1 VISDYAYREEA
12 AKLLRFES
20 SKTEAGIFTS
30 LADYVE
36 RMPEGQKEIFY
47 INGPSRE
54 AIENGPY
61 IEAFKKRNLE
71 VIYTL
76 EPIDDFAMS
85 HLGAFAEKKLV
96 SADRG
101 DLDLPEAVTETEAD
115 KEKAQSE
122 AMDAK
127 ESESLTGWM
136 KEVLGEQVK
145 EVIAS
150 KRLTDSP
157 AMVVNPDGFVT
168 SSMERI
174 MRASGQGL
182 QQFGGKNLEINTS
195 HPLIKG
201 LAGLKEKD
209 AEVAHSVVEQIFD
222 NAMIQAG
229 LMVEPR
235 NMVARSYRILERLV
249 EK

>member
-1 VISDYAYREEA
+1 
-12 AKLLRFES
+12 
-20 SKTEAGIFTS
+20 
-30 LADYVE
+30 
-36 RMPEGQKEIFY
+36 
-47 INGPSRE
+47 
-54 AIENGPY
+54 
-61 IEAFKKRNLE
+61 
-71 VIYTL
+71 TL

-85 HLGAFAEKKLV
+85 HLSMFDEKKLV

-101 DLDLPEAVTETEAD
+101 DLNLPEAAPETDAD
-115 KEKAQSE
+115 KEKAQAE
-122 AMDAK
+122 AMP
-127 ESESLTGWM
+127 ESDSTTLTSWM

-182 QQFGGKNLEINTS
+182 QQFGGKNLEINTT

-209 AEVAHSVVEQIFD
+209 AEVASSVVEQIFD

-235 NMVARSYRILERLV
+235 NMVARSYKILERLV
-249 EK
+249 GK